1 MAEEVSGIT
10 ISLPRYDG
18 PLDLLVAMIRRNEWP
33 IDDLPILPITA
44 QFLAYVK
51 AAKEMDTELGAEFV
65 EVASWL
71 VLLKSRSLLPHD
83 PTTGPTPKEE
93 LKLAVLDHTQ
103 VAAAAE
109 VLRERGHGR
118 SHSGSGGARP
128 GRREPVFATEP
139 KEEAPTL
146 LDLVAVTRRA
156 MESARAAASLSG
168 ADLGGITIEEQIRWI
183 RDQVS
188 ARPLNSPVS
197 TKPWFRAQKGP
208 LAGAALLLALL
219 ELSRKGYLLLYQR
232 ADFAPLVVK
241 AICQIPED
249 LSLDDAA
256 FAASSLHLTSLSQ
269 PRKEFLS
276 DCHT

>member
-1 MAEEVSGIT
+1 MAEEASGIT

-33 IDDLPILPITA
+33 IDDLPILHITA

-51 AAKEMDTELGAEFV
+51 AAKELDTELGAEFV

-83 PTTGPTPKEE
+83 PTAGPSPKEE
-93 LKLAVLDHTQ
+93 LKLVVLDHTQ

-109 VLRERGHGR
+109 FLRERNHGH

-128 GRREPVFATEP
+128 GRRNTLLATEP

-156 MESARAAASLSG
+156 MESARTAASLSNT
-168 ADLGGITIEEQIRWI
+168 DLGGITIEEQMRWI
-183 RDQVS
+183 GDQLS
-188 ARPLNSPVS
+188 AHPLNSPIS
-197 TKPWFRAQKGP
+197 TRPWFRAQKAQGS
-208 LAGAALLLALL
+208 GAALLLALL
-219 ELSRKGYLLLYQR
+219 ELSRKGFLLLYQR
-232 ADFAPLVVK
+232 EDFAPLVVK

-249 LSLDDAA
+249 MSLDDAA
-256 FAASSLHLTSLSQ
+256 FAASSSTTSYET
-269 PRKEFLS
+269 PAA
-276 DCHT
+276 DGA